1 MRLKEEAK
9 IVIYPIIGNIT
20 KVVFGV
26 FPLKKKIIFS
36 AFSGKRYGDNPK
48 YISEKLHELYPQ
60 YEQVWVQYKGYTLD
74 CPDYVKVVKFGSF
87 KMFFEACTSKI
98 WIDSHMKRLWW
109 PRKRKKQ
116 YYIETWH
123 GGLGFKKIE
132 SDVADRLS
140 KLEIVTNKNNMQMVD
155 LLISNSKWLSSLYK
169 RAFWNYSG
177 QILECGYPKA
187 DILYKNNE
195 ELIKKLKEK
204 LNLQNKKVVL
214 YAPTFRESEDT
225 SIYKF
230 NYKRILDTLE
240 QKFGGSWVMLI
251 RLHPLLIKQS
261 EDIIETSSNIVINV
275 TDYPDMQELILL
287 SDLFLTDYSSGIFDF
302 AILRRPAFLYAP
314 DLDEY
319 IKYERG
325 VYMDLRSLP
334 FPFACDEKELVS
346 QIVSFKKDEY
356 LDELNRFFTKTGLIE
371 TPESAETICKKIYE
385 IMEG

>member
-1 MRLKEEAK
+1 M
-9 IVIYPIIGNIT
+9 
-20 KVVFGV
+20 
-26 FPLKKKIIFS
+26 
-36 AFSGKRYGDNPK
+36 
-48 YISEKLHELYPQ
+48 
-60 YEQVWVQYKGYTLD
+60 
-74 CPDYVKVVKFGSF
+74 
-87 KMFFEACTSKI
+87 
-98 WIDSHMKRLWW
+98 
-109 PRKRKKQ
+109 
-116 YYIETWH
+116 
-123 GGLGFKKIE
+123 
-132 SDVADRLS
+132 
-140 KLEIVTNKNNMQMVD
+140 
-155 LLISNSKWLSSLYK
+155 
-169 RAFWNYSG
+169 
-177 QILECGYPKA
+177 
-187 DILYKNNE
+187 YKNNE
-195 ELIKKLKEK
+195 ALIKKLKEK
-204 LNLQNKKVVL
+204 LNLQNKKIVL

-240 QKFGGSWVMLI
+240 QKFSGSWVMLI

-356 LDELNRFFTKTGLIE
+356 LDELNRFFAKTGLVE

>member
-1 MRLKEEAK
+1 M
-9 IVIYPIIGNIT
+9 
-20 KVVFGV
+20 
-26 FPLKKKIIFS
+26 
-36 AFSGKRYGDNPK
+36 D
-48 YISEKLHELYPQ
+48 
-60 YEQVWVQYKGYTLD
+60 
-74 CPDYVKVVKFGSF
+74 
-87 KMFFEACTSKI
+87 FF
-98 WIDSHMKRLWW
+98 
-109 PRKRKKQ
+109 
-116 YYIETWH
+116 YIETWH

-132 SDVADRLS
+132 SDVANRLS
-140 KLEIVTNKNNMQMVD
+140 ELEIITNKENMQMVD

-187 DILYKNNE
+187 DILYKNNK
-195 ELIKKLKEK
+195 ELIKKLTAK

-214 YAPTFRESEDT
+214 YAPTFRESKDT

-240 QKFGGSWVMLI
+240 QKFGDSWVMLI

-261 EDIIETSSNIVINV
+261 EDIIKTSSNIVINV

-302 AILRRPAFLYAP
+302 AVLRRPAFLYAP

-334 FPFACDEKELVS
+334 FPFACNEEELVS

-356 LDELNRFFTKTGLIE
+356 LDELNRFFAKTGLIE
-371 TPESAETICKKIYE
+371 TPKSAEIICKKIYE

>member
-1 MRLKEEAK
+1 MKLKEEAK

-60 YEQVWVQYKGYTLD
+60 YEQVWVRYKGYTLD

-87 KMFFEACTSKI
+87 KMFYEACTSKI

-132 SDVADRLS
+132 SDVANRLS
-140 KLEIVTNKNNMQMVD
+140 KLEIITNKENMQMVD

-187 DILYKNNE
+187 DILYKNNK
-195 ELIKKLKEK
+195 ELIKKLKAK

-214 YAPTFRESEDT
+214 YAPTFRESKDT

-240 QKFGGSWVMLI
+240 QKFGDSWVMLI

-261 EDIIETSSNIVINV
+261 EDIIKTSSNIVINV

-302 AILRRPAFLYAP
+302 AVLRRPAFLYAP

-334 FPFACDEKELVS
+334 FPFACNEEELVS

-356 LDELNRFFTKTGLIE
+356 LDELNRFFAKTGLIE
-371 TPESAETICKKIYE
+371 TPKSAEIICKKIYE